1 MLKKNQSFDALRNA
15 SRLKT
20 MEFKEYL
27 EKCGFCRADIS
38 SESLIDLHCLFRV
51 WKNEEDMNLHV
62 AYDPYTREYDIAVVV
77 S

>member
-1 MLKKNQSFDALRNA
+1 MAENQSFDALRNA

-27 EKCGFCRADIS
+27 EKFGFCRADIS
-38 SESLIDLHCLFRV
+38 SENLIDIHCLFRV
-51 WKNEEDMNLHV
+51 WKNEEDMSLHV

>member
-1 MLKKNQSFDALRNA
+1 MIEKKQSFDALRKA

-20 MEFKEYL
+20 NEFKAHL

-38 SESLIDLHCLFRV
+38 SENLIDVHCLFLA
-51 WKNEEDMNLHV
+51 WKNEEDMSLHV
-62 AYDPYTREYDIAVVV
+62 AYDPYTREYDIAVVI

>member
-1 MLKKNQSFDALRNA
+1 MIEKNQSFDALRNA
-15 SRLKT
+15 SRQKT
-20 MEFKEYL
+20 NEFKAYL

-38 SESLIDLHCLFRV
+38 SENLIDIHCLFRA
-51 WKNEEDMNLHV
+51 WKNEDAINLHV